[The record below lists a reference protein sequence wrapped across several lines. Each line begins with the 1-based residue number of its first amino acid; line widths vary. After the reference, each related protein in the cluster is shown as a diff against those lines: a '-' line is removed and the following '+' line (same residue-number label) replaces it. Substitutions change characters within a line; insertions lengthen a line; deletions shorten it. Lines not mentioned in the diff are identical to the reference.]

1 MTNTAKAV
9 PEGNDT
15 GYFYS
20 ITSKDCRLHFS
31 ADRSFYVFVYVLAG
45 SVRLTVNDKS
55 CPLEEFSYGIIRRTD
70 KCILTEK
77 SSDVMIFSLFLQ
89 DTEMEK
95 LYGFYGN
102 EIREYMEG
110 SEAFLSVSGDFNVK
124 QKIEEL
130 YERILRYG
138 DEDRVLCKNF
148 AVEIFSGIVRRMHRK
163 HKHDEIPAE
172 VVEAMAKMKEPE
184 NLAEG
189 VPAMERLTGYSRSQL
204 CRLVKKYYG
213 KTPYQYVE
221 EIRLN
226 IVYNMIR
233 YSDIDIKIIAES
245 AGFNSISWFYK
256 LFKRKYMKTP
266 VELRNAR
273 KD

>member
-1 MTNTAKAV
+1 MINAMKGI
-9 PEGNDT
+9 PEFSNT

-20 ITSKDCRLHFS
+20 ITSKDCNLSFQENRN
-31 ADRSFYVFVYVLAG
+31 FYVFMYVLRG
-45 SVRLTVNDKS
+45 NVRLTLGNQS
-55 CPLEEFSYGIIRRTD
+55 YAMEEFSYGIIRRTD
-70 KCILTEK
+70 RCILTEN
-77 SSDVMIFSLFLQ
+77 SSDVMLFSLFLE
-89 DTEMEK
+89 DGEMEK
-95 LYGFYGN
+95 LYAFYGN
-102 EIREYMEG
+102 EVKDYVEN
-110 SEAFLSVSGDFNVK
+110 SDFFLFVSGDFNVK

-148 AVEIFSGIVRRMHRK
+148 AVEIFSGIVHRMHRK

-172 VVEAMAKMKEPE
+172 VVEAMTKMKEPQ

-189 VPAMERLTGYSRSQL
+189 VPAMERLTGYSRAQL

-221 EIRLN
+221 EMRLN
-226 IVYNMIR
+226 IVYNMIK

-256 LFKRKYMKTP
+256 LFKRKYSKTP
-266 VELRNAR
+266 VEIRGSR